1 MVGLP
6 WMFIPAN
13 GGDPAR
19 ANMMKQLDEA
29 VDSDVQSTLSALDSL
44 CDAPVPLPN
53 SRYLHGFGT
62 VSSWFL
68 HILWSSFSKWSVR
81 SDSDTGSGNHCGLSG
96 KIEVPK
102 TIYQYDQSQSSSN
115 LFSLPCIYNSW
126 NLGPNKS
133 PSLFESRETN
143 GSSVGKHGFQR
154 FSRAQRLSF
163 RPALAKVT
171 ELCWGFHQSWKSS
184 CTGHDGILMGFS
196 VMFWWRLTLKKNR
209 WLHQVGTQ
217 RC

>member
-1 MVGLP
+1 MMSNHMLAGMHWTSRPFYRKGFVVL
-6 WMFIPAN
+6 
-13 GGDPAR
+13 GGSFGRFTLNVHTCEWWWPGEW

-53 SRYLHGFGT
+53 SLYLHGFGT

-102 TIYQYDQSQSSSN
+102 SIYQYDQSPSSSN

-126 NLGPNKS
+126 K
-133 PSLFESRETN
+133 
-143 GSSVGKHGFQR
+143 
-154 FSRAQRLSF
+154 F
-163 RPALAKVT
+163 RTQQVT
-171 ELCWGFHQSWKSS
+171 ESFWK
-184 CTGHDGILMGFS
+184 
-196 VMFWWRLTLKKNR
+196 
-209 WLHQVGTQ
+209 
-217 RC
+217 